1 MSRQELARRWQ
12 YCRPSRL
19 YRLSIPFLSYY
30 NKMGSLSKYVDGYD
44 NQFTCWMDDP
54 CAPDQRTNEASVTF
68 KNVVGSSGPCQVEI
82 KYGSMQFDSYLII
95 ITSNTPPDIM
105 AESFG
110 PESALAM
117 KRRFYDPPGQIPVHC
132 RQDAKNLVEKITKV
146 IGAIAKKCF
155 DIHVDVEAVKA
166 LIPLVEHVEFDI

>member
-1 MSRQELARRWQ
+1 
-12 YCRPSRL
+12 
-19 YRLSIPFLSYY
+19 
-30 NKMGSLSKYVDGYD
+30 
-44 NQFTCWMDDP
+44 MDDP
-54 CAPDQRTNEASVTF
+54 CAPDQYTNEASVTF

-132 RQDAKNLVEKITKV
+132 RQDAKNLVEKITSDWSY
-146 IGAIAKKCF
+146 CQ
-155 DIHVDVEAVKA
+155 EM
-166 LIPLVEHVEFDI
+166 L